1 MGGTFTPWMLPSS
14 SAAAGVIMSRRNA
27 RVKALVTV
35 AAGALLVS
43 AIAGAQ
49 SPGPV
54 NGQDVGFVET
64 DLVANVSPLTDSNGI
79 VHTPKPC
86 TAVTN
91 PPPCVDPNL
100 LNPWGLVGST
110 PVPSPPSPWWVS
122 DNGSHKSTLYAD
134 DTVLQTFTI
143 SSTVVSIPC
152 PGMPATACGTPT
164 GVVWNPI
171 DHNGKS
177 GYANSRRSVRCA
189 QAGRS
194 IRHTTL
200 SIPRAVTPA
209 GGDCRRAHES
219 VARGPI

>member
-14 SAAAGVIMSRRNA
+14 SAAAGVIMGRRNA

-110 PVPSPPSPWWVS
+110 PVPSPPS
-122 DNGSHKSTLYAD
+122 GALA
-134 DTVLQTFTI
+134 
-143 SSTVVSIPC
+143 VVGIGQRQP
-152 PGMPATACGTPT
+152 
-164 GVVWNPI
+164 
-171 DHNGKS
+171 
-177 GYANSRRSVRCA
+177 
-189 QAGRS
+189 
-194 IRHTTL
+194 
-200 SIPRAVTPA
+200 
-209 GGDCRRAHES
+209 
-219 VARGPI
+219 